1 MIILYLER
9 GSTVATTADIRNGLV
24 IDFKGDLHKVVEFQH
39 VKPGKGGAF
48 VRTRLKNL
56 RTGKVLDE
64 TWNSGATI
72 VPVAL
77 RYRPVQY
84 LYTTGA
90 EYVLMDQETYEQIE
104 LTAEAMAPYLPYLT
118 ENMDLQLMVRE
129 DDGRIVD
136 ISFPDTVVLAVVEAH
151 DAARGDTSGAVTKPV
166 KVETGHELQVPP
178 FIKQGDRIRIDTAT
192 GKYLE
197 RAN

>member
-1 MIILYLER
+1 
-9 GSTVATTADIRNGLV
+9 VATTADIRNGLV
-24 IDFKGDLHKVVEFQH
+24 IEFKDDLYKVVEFQH

-48 VRTRLKNL
+48 VRTRLKNI
-56 RTGKVLDE
+56 RTGKVVDE
-64 TWNSGATI
+64 TWNSGAAI
-72 VPVAL
+72 SVVAL

-84 LYTTGA
+84 LYTTGS
-90 EYVLMDQETYEQIE
+90 EYVLMDRENYEQIE
-104 LTAEAMAPYLPYLT
+104 LSREAMAPYLPFLT

-129 DDGRIVD
+129 DDGRTID
-136 ISFPDTVVLAVVEAH
+136 IAFPDSVVLEVVEAH

-166 KVETGHELQVPP
+166 RVETGHELQVPP
-178 FIKQGDRIRIDTAT
+178 FIRQGDRIRIDTST